1 MRDECGGQEAR
12 AWSRGPRG
20 VATLFAGTLSAL
32 ILFAA
37 PAAAGPTD
45 WTKLRTLN
53 ITHQGGETEAPS
65 ATMYAFDRSMK
76 LGSDMLEVDIH
87 ATADGKLAVI
97 HDSTV
102 DRTTNGSGA
111 VSEMT
116 MAELRKLDAA
126 HWFVPGENTTT
137 EAPAEHYVFRG
148 VRTGEKKPP
157 PGYRKRD
164 FRILE
169 LDELIQ
175 RYPDVPINIEIKGS
189 GDTNLQ
195 SFLRNAEVLAAYLN
209 ELGRTE
215 GIMVAS
221 FNDAALERFHE
232 LAPEIDLA
240 PGIAGVAGYKLGSAP
255 PPEGTK
261 AFQVPIE
268 FQGVPVTDEE
278 FVDRAHAD
286 GYGVHVWT
294 VNDEDEINM
303 LYDWGVDGIMTA
315 EPMRLEK
322 VMCRR
327 DEPRPPLPPSVPGKH
342 CSPKAS
348 ISCDV
353 EATELERRGRR
364 ARVTLV
370 RRDSFGSKCAGKV
383 VVRAKGT
390 KGRRGARFNFGWAE
404 TGEDTSGTEQVVR
417 VKLGKRM
424 ARRLAEH
431 GEAKVSVT
439 PWDQHRTRAKLPV

>member
-1 MRDECGGQEAR
+1 MRGAHRDHGAR
-12 AWSRGPRG
+12 RRG
-20 VATLFAGTLSAL
+20 ALAAGTLLAL
-32 ILFAA
+32 LLTAA

-45 WTKLRTLN
+45 WTELRALN
-53 ITHQGGETEAPS
+53 ITHQGGEDEVPS
-65 ATMYAFDRSMK
+65 ATMYGFERSMK

-87 ATADGKLAVI
+87 STADDRLAVI

-102 DRTTNGSGA
+102 DRTTSGSGE
-111 VSEMT
+111 VTSMT
-116 MAELRKLDAA
+116 MAELKKLDAA
-126 HWFVPGENTTT
+126 HWFVPGRNATTD
-137 EAPAEHYVFRG
+137 APKGHYVFRG

-157 PGYRKRD
+157 PGYGKSD

-169 LDELIQ
+169 LDELMQ

-189 GDTNLQ
+189 GDSDVE
-195 SFLRNAEVLAAYLN
+195 SFLHNAEVLAAYLN

-221 FNDAALERFHE
+221 FNDASLTRFHE

-240 PGIAGVAGYKLGSAP
+240 PGIAGVAGYKVGSVP

-261 AFQVPIE
+261 AFQVPIDFE
-268 FQGVPVTDEE
+268 GIPVTDQA

-294 VNDEDEINM
+294 INDEDEMNM
-303 LYDWGVDGIMTA
+303 LFDWGVDGIMTA

-327 DEPRPPLPPSVPGKH
+327 EEPRPPLPSSAPGEH

-353 EATELERRGRR
+353 QPTEIERRGRS
-364 ARVTLV
+364 ASITLI

-383 VVRAKGT
+383 AVGVKG
-390 KGRRGARFNFGWAE
+390 KGKRVTRFNFGWAE
-404 TGEDTSGTEQVVR
+404 TGEDTSGAEKVVE

-424 ARRLAEH
+424 ARGLAED

-439 PWDQHRTRAKLPV
+439 PWDQFRTRAKLPL